1 VHQSKAAECAV
12 LDPHSSPMRLEK
24 LLNWKQC
31 STLIVVSTN
40 YAIIAD
46 GTTLAQMVD
55 FDPMVESECHKQQK
69 YRQARLPSA
78 LVWLR
83 RAQRRLHM
91 HR

>member
-1 VHQSKAAECAV
+1 
-12 LDPHSSPMRLEK
+12 MRLEK

-69 YRQARLPSA
+69 YRQARIASA
-78 LVWLR
+78 RPTVAAAGVQAGEPAANGRVL
-83 RAQRRLHM
+83 
-91 HR
+91 